1 MREDRLEFKRNS
13 SQSRRIL
20 LTLDSSCRNILGDK
34 VFPYYK
40 LGWPFEYGALEF
52 TTLQGKLFNGGTFM
66 ATKKKAKKKKH

>member
-1 MREDRLEFKRNS
+1 
-13 SQSRRIL
+13 
-20 LTLDSSCRNILGDK
+20 LGDK
-34 VFPYYK
+34 VFPHYK